1 MLGRLPPIA
10 RTAIASLQSHGGTQ
24 LIFAVFSTCKTAKS
38 LHSDAGPLQY
48 VREDRSRTPRLSDF
62 IYDQPQ
68 NFKCRPPGRSV
79 EVAARIGFVSHFLPE
94 PFSCGSPSRRSGFV
108 SSNWRT
114 APHAA
119 FAIPSPLQVEVGL
132 VRILP
137 SPLPPV
143 IYSGNWVRLVKF
155 QPTVQRF
162 PNTPGHLEDGFVSHL
177 LPGPCPQPNAPKI
190 GFVPSNHYGLL
201 RPFLGIG
208 FVPSTSH
215 GSATAP
221 SGIGFV
227 PQTFR
232 TPAAN
237 PNPLPSC

>member
-1 MLGRLPPIA
+1 MPARYNTFVRTGRVRRACPISFMISPKISNAAHLAGAWRWPPELGSF
-10 RTAIASLQSHGGTQ
+10 RT
-24 LIFAVFSTCKTAKS
+24 FS
-38 LHSDAGPLQY
+38 
-48 VREDRSRTPRLSDF
+48 
-62 IYDQPQ
+62 
-68 NFKCRPPGRSV
+68 
-79 EVAARIGFVSHFLPE
+79 
-94 PFSCGSPSRRSGFV
+94 
-108 SSNWRT
+108 
-114 APHAA
+114 
-119 FAIPSPLQVEVGL
+119 PSPLAAALQAGAVPSFRQTGGPPHTPL
-132 VRILP
+132 SRSRLLCKSKLGSFRILS

-155 QPTVQRF
+155 LPTVQRF

-177 LPGPCPQPNAPKI
+177 LPSPCPQPNAPKI

-215 GSATAP
+215 GPAPAP